1 MNRVICKYYREKN
14 VWAISSTSIEVPK
27 FFKRMIVSGELAM
40 GGPFAVNIPDKK
52 IDGKELEPYSLC

>member
-1 MNRVICKYYREKN
+1 MNRVISKYYREKN
-14 VWAISSTSIEVPK
+14 VWATSSTSIEVPK

-52 IDGKELEPYSLC
+52 